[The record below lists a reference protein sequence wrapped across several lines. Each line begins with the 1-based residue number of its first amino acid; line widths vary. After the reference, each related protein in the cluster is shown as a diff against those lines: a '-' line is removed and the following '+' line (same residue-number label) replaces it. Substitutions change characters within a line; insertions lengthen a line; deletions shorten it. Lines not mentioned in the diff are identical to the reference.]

1 MSRQGVSV
9 RHHGR
14 VVKERPEDII
24 GEWGIRDV
32 TPPSQAER
40 RRLEAEQD
48 LNPLA
53 GRALP
58 RRIRRFR
65 VEPDRYF
72 ASLGGPLPYMQ
83 RLKQIDDETER
94 HTRLLAEAYAEHGSD
109 PSAWRRI
116 AERWNFSEVNDL
128 IDRHNRWYPIEARL
142 AMDPRTRDYVKVGG
156 RPYRREPLDVAW
168 ILERF
173 PYTASP

>member
-1 MSRQGVSV
+1 MKQ
-9 RHHGR
+9 
-14 VVKERPEDII
+14 RPEDII

-48 LNPLA
+48 LNPLV
-53 GRALP
+53 GRPLP

-65 VEPDRYF
+65 IEADRHF
-72 ASLGGPLPYMQ
+72 ASLGGPLPFMQ
-83 RLKQIDDETER
+83 RLKQIDEETER
-94 HTRLLAEAYAEHGSD
+94 QERLLAEAYAEHGSD
-109 PSAWRRI
+109 PAAWRRI
-116 AERWNFSEVNDL
+116 VERWNFSEVNDL
-128 IDRHNRWYPIEARL
+128 IERHNRWYPVESRL
-142 AMDPRTRDYVKVGG
+142 PMDPRTRDYVKVGG
-156 RPYRREPLDVAW
+156 RSYRRDPLDEAW